1 MKKQAVEE
9 ACRKAGMKPAL
20 RTKILDV
27 EVFIAD
33 GFSFTPE
40 KAYARFGIDKGDFPL
55 GCYATLWWVAKDDDL
70 DIGQPVFFDFLHN
83 PEYDL
88 ATKKIARVNTAVQEA
103 HRFLKTRKK
112 VRSNA

>member
-20 RTKILDV
+20 RTKIMGV

-33 GFSFTPE
+33 GFSFQPE
-40 KAYARFGIDKGDFPL
+40 KMYARFGIEKGDFPL

-88 ATKKIARVNTAVQEA
+88 ATKKIARVNAAVKEA
-103 HRFLKTRKK
+103 QGFLNSRKK